1 MAVTEKEEPIFVPLK
16 RQRLS
21 EEIYHQLKE
30 AILSGRYR
38 PGERLPSE
46 KALCQAFSVGR
57 AVIREA
63 FRSLENCGL
72 MHVRLGSAGGAFV
85 KEIDHTT
92 LADTLE
98 GILRLNNVSLE
109 DLTITRAAVETATF
123 AIVLENITETDLETL
138 EASIAE
144 AREALAQGIKEPKNG
159 AFHMALAGIT
169 KNRLLIG
176 IIESLL
182 ELQKKFAHRYGFSYE
197 RKKRFVDEHQQV
209 LDLLKRREYKQAQ
222 RVFEEHIRNSICLF
236 IPPS

>member
-1 MAVTEKEEPIFVPLK
+1 MAVAKKKEPIFVPLK

-30 AILSGRYR
+30 AILSGQYR

-63 FRSLENCGL
+63 FRSLENSGL

-85 KEIDHTT
+85 KEIDYTT

-109 DLTITRAAVETATF
+109 DLTITRTAVETATF
-123 AIVLENITETDLETL
+123 AIVLENITDADLETL

-197 RKKRFVDEHQQV
+197 RKKRFVEEHQQV
-209 LDLLKRREYKQAQ
+209 LELLKRREYKQAQ